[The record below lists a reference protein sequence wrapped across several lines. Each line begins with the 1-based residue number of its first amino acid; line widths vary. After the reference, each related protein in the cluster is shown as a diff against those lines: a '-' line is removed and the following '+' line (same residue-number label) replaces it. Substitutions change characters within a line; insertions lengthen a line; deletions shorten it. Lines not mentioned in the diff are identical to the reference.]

1 MAVIVPVLM
10 QRPLLLLRHIR
21 LLALLGGHRGGVHG
35 GLLARSAKHKS
46 HCIQDVTCPHLRS
59 HPYVTIASP
68 VFTISAQNKTSRY
81 TLLYTSA
88 MSAYLDEQT
97 PHLRHL
103 HAQLSLPPTA
113 LEQDLHR
120 IEAAIK
126 AVITSIIREREAQV
140 DQLKDDIAATKSDL
154 ATLQRAVGDR
164 RDREREKEGEEEE
177 TLPRQ
182 LERLND
188 QAVELK
194 KVYDERLVHIKQQQ
208 STLDRLSTLLGPPW
222 QPMKP
227 LEVIASSSRSR
238 ASSSS
243 GMGVNANP
251 SLGVDGKRSV
261 SSWTQTIAQ
270 AIALGHAHGQAHTQS
285 QGQDKNKGQWYD
297 VRESVVEE
305 IDQAVKL
312 ALAERVRP
320 SRLTTMSLLICW

>member
-1 MAVIVPVLM
+1 
-10 QRPLLLLRHIR
+10 
-21 LLALLGGHRGGVHG
+21 
-35 GLLARSAKHKS
+35 
-46 HCIQDVTCPHLRS
+46 
-59 HPYVTIASP
+59 
-68 VFTISAQNKTSRY
+68 
-81 TLLYTSA
+81 

-222 QPMKP
+222 QPMRP

-261 SSWTQTIAQ
+261 SSSTQTIAQ